1 MLNAIKKDPL
11 SLATNFLAAATLL
24 MCAVTVAA
32 QHPTQPADTTNPD
45 RLAEQQLSQREMELR
60 NLGSQAALAKDPK
73 RLEEVKNSIA
83 QDFNRILILHNQLAR
98 FLLDNKPLD
107 YDFVSDASAEIRK
120 RASHLQRTLA
130 LTIPDEQLNKDK
142 YPEFA
147 EPRMRDG
154 VATLCQQIKSF
165 VTNPIIDKPGTVSE
179 PDLRKARH
187 DLQDVIDLS
196 GTLKKGADKLRKTPH

>member
-1 MLNAIKKDPL
+1 
-11 SLATNFLAAATLL
+11 

-45 RLAEQQLSQREMELR
+45 RLADQQLSQREMELR
-60 NLGSQAALAKDPK
+60 NLGSQADLAKDPK
-73 RLEEVKNSIA
+73 RLEEVKAGIA
-83 QDFNRILILHNQLAR
+83 QDFDRILILHNQLAR
-98 FLLDNKPLD
+98 FLLDHKPLD

-130 LTIPDEQLNKDK
+130 LTIPEEQLNKDR

-154 VATLCQQIKSF
+154 VAMLCQQIKSF

-179 PDLRKARH
+179 PELRKARH

-196 GTLKKGADKLRKTPH
+196 GTIKKGADKLRKTPH